1 MVSVPNV
8 RYAGKYK
15 HLEIERALKLSNEFI
30 ERSTSASSLDARLE
44 ANRRSQKIDFKEWSV
59 KILSP
64 EEGDKVLEIGCGTG
78 SQTIPVA
85 MKIGK
90 RGSLTFVDLS
100 AQSVATVSE
109 KLGSSTTQRGIVGNM
124 DDIDDL
130 LDPDNEKFDLIYSVY
145 AMYYAKEPK
154 RLLDNLLNRLSPN
167 GRLCILGPE
176 SPHGFVELARKYF
189 EIPEEVDR
197 SLNFR
202 TGVVESFMKKN
213 FQSFQVFIIRNPQ
226 FFYSVEDSLEFFRNT
241 TYYSHKF
248 EKQISE
254 AIEKEISAKSVFVVD
269 KYSSATSARRIS
281 K

>member
-1 MVSVPNV
+1 MRKPRIYNQ
-8 RYAGKYK
+8 
-15 HLEIERALKLSNEFI
+15 LENERALKLSKEFI
-30 ERSTSASSLDARLE
+30 ERSTSSSSLDARLE
-44 ANRRSQKIDFKEWSV
+44 ANRRSQKIDFKEWSL

-78 SQTIPVA
+78 AQTIPVA
-85 MKIGK
+85 RKIGEM
-90 RGSLTFVDLS
+90 GSLTFVDLS

-109 KLGSSTTQRGIVGNM
+109 KLGSLTTQRGIVGSM

-130 LDPDNEKFDLIYSVY
+130 LDLNIGKFDLIYSVY
-145 AMYYAKEPK
+145 AMYYSKEPK
-154 RLLDNLLNRLSPN
+154 RLLDSLLNRLSPC

-189 EIPEEVDR
+189 EIPGEVDH

-202 TGVVESFMKKN
+202 TEVVESFMKEN
-213 FQSFQVFIIRNPQ
+213 FQSFEVLVIRNPQ
-226 FFYSVEDSLEFFRNT
+226 FFYSTEDALEFFRNT
-241 TYYSHKF
+241 TYYSHLF

-254 AIEKEISAKSVFVVD
+254 VIEQEISAKSVFVVD

-281 K
+281 DQ

>member
-1 MVSVPNV
+1 MRKPRIYNQ
-8 RYAGKYK
+8 
-15 HLEIERALKLSNEFI
+15 LENERALKLSKEFI
-30 ERSTSASSLDARLE
+30 ERSTSSSSLDVRLE
-44 ANRRSQKIDFKEWSV
+44 ANRRSQKIDFKEWSL

-78 SQTIPVA
+78 AQTIPVSR
-85 MKIGK
+85 KIGE

-109 KLGSSTTQRGIVGNM
+109 KLGSSTTQRGIVGSM

-130 LDPDNEKFDLIYSVY
+130 LDLNIGKFDLIYSVY
-145 AMYYAKEPK
+145 AMYYSKEPK
-154 RLLDNLLNRLSPN
+154 RLLDSLLNRLSPD

-189 EIPEEVDR
+189 EIPEEVDN

-202 TGVVESFMKKN
+202 TEVVESFMIKN
-213 FQSFQVFIIRNPQ
+213 FQSFEVFVIRNPQ
-226 FFYSVEDSLEFFRNT
+226 FFYSTEDALEFFRNT
-241 TYYSHKF
+241 TYYSRKF

-254 AIEKEISAKSVFVVD
+254 VIEQEISAKSVFVVD

>member
-1 MVSVPNV
+1 MRKPRIYNQ
-8 RYAGKYK
+8 
-15 HLEIERALKLSNEFI
+15 LENERALKLSKEFI
-30 ERSTSASSLDARLE
+30 ERSTSSSSLDVRLE
-44 ANRRSQKIDFKEWSV
+44 ANRRSQKIDFKEWSL

-78 SQTIPVA
+78 AQTIPVSR
-85 MKIGK
+85 KIGE

-109 KLGSSTTQRGIVGNM
+109 KLGSSTTQRGIVGSM

-130 LDPDNEKFDLIYSVY
+130 LDLNIGKFDLIYSVY
-145 AMYYAKEPK
+145 AMYYSKEPK
-154 RLLDNLLNRLSPN
+154 RLLDSLLNRLSPD

-189 EIPEEVDR
+189 EIPEEVDN

-202 TGVVESFMKKN
+202 TEVVESFMIKN
-213 FQSFQVFIIRNPQ
+213 FQSFEVFVIRNPQ
-226 FFYSVEDSLEFFRNT
+226 FFYSTEDALEFFRNT
-241 TYYSHKF
+241 TYYSRKF

-254 AIEKEISAKSVFVVD
+254 VIEQEISAKSVFVVD
-269 KYSSATSARRIS
+269 KYSSATRARGIS
-281 K
+281 DQ

>member
-1 MVSVPNV
+1 MRKPRIYNQ
-8 RYAGKYK
+8 
-15 HLEIERALKLSNEFI
+15 LENERALKLSKEFI
-30 ERSTSASSLDARLE
+30 ERSTSSSSLDVRLE
-44 ANRRSQKIDFKEWSV
+44 ANRRSQKIDFKEWSL

-78 SQTIPVA
+78 AQTIPVSR
-85 MKIGK
+85 KIGE

-109 KLGSSTTQRGIVGNM
+109 KLGSSTTQRGIVGSM

-130 LDPDNEKFDLIYSVY
+130 LDLNIGKFDLIYSVY

-154 RLLDNLLNRLSPN
+154 RLLDSLLNRLSPD

-189 EIPEEVDR
+189 EIPEEVDN

-202 TGVVESFMKKN
+202 TEVVESFMKEN
-213 FQSFQVFIIRNPQ
+213 FQSFEVFVIRNPQ
-226 FFYSVEDSLEFFRNT
+226 FFYSTEDALEFFRNT
-241 TYYSHKF
+241 TYYSRKF

-254 AIEKEISAKSVFVVD
+254 VIEQEISAKSVFVVD
-269 KYSSATSARRIS
+269 KYSSATRARGIS
-281 K
+281 DQ

>member
-1 MVSVPNV
+1 M
-8 RYAGKYK
+8 GD
-15 HLEIERALKLSNEFI
+15 EFI
-30 ERSTSASSLDARLE
+30 ERSTSTSSLDARLE

-78 SQTIPVA
+78 AQTIPVSR
-85 MKIGK
+85 KIGE

-109 KLGSSTTQRGIVGNM
+109 KLGSSTTQRGIVGSM

-130 LDPDNEKFDLIYSVY
+130 LDLNIGKFDLIYSVY
-145 AMYYAKEPK
+145 AMYYSKEPK
-154 RLLDNLLNRLSPN
+154 RLLDSLLNRLSPD

-189 EIPEEVDR
+189 EIPEQVDR

-202 TGVVESFMKKN
+202 TEVVESFMKKN
-213 FQSFQVFIIRNPQ
+213 FQSFDVFMIRNPQ
-226 FFYSVEDSLEFFRNT
+226 FFYSAEDALEFFSNT
-241 TYYSHKF
+241 TYYSRKF
-248 EKQISE
+248 EKQISK
-254 AIEKEISAKSVFVVD
+254 AIEQEISVKSVFVVD

>member
-1 MVSVPNV
+1 MRKP
-8 RYAGKYK
+8 RKYNQ
-15 HLEIERALKLSNEFI
+15 LESERALKLSKEFI
-30 ERSTSASSLDARLE
+30 ERSTSSSSLDARLE
-44 ANRRSQKIDFKEWSV
+44 ANRRSQKIDFKEWSL

-85 MKIGK
+85 RKIGEM
-90 RGSLTFVDLS
+90 GSLTFVDLS

-109 KLGSSTTQRGIVGNM
+109 KLGSSTAQRGIVGSM

-130 LDPDNEKFDLIYSVY
+130 LDPDNGKFDLIYSVY

-154 RLLDNLLNRLSPN
+154 RLLDSLLNRLSPD

-189 EIPEEVDR
+189 EIPEQVDR

-202 TGVVESFMKKN
+202 TEVVETFMKKN
-213 FQSFQVFIIRNPQ
+213 FQSFEVFIIRNPQ
-226 FFYSVEDSLEFFRNT
+226 FFYSAEDALEFFRNT
-241 TYYSHKF
+241 TYYSRKF
-248 EKQISE
+248 EKQISK
-254 AIEKEISAKSVFVVD
+254 AIEQEISVKSVFVVD

>member
-1 MVSVPNV
+1 MRSPRKFNQ
-8 RYAGKYK
+8 
-15 HLEIERALKLSNEFI
+15 LENERALKMSNEFI
-30 ERSTSASSLDARLE
+30 ERSTSTSSLDARLE

-85 MKIGK
+85 TKIGE

-130 LDPDNEKFDLIYSVY
+130 LDPDNGKFDLIYSVY

-154 RLLDNLLNRLSPN
+154 RLLDNLFNRLSPD
-167 GRLCILGPE
+167 GRICILGPE

-202 TGVVESFMKKN
+202 TEVVESFMKEN
-213 FQSFQVFIIRNPQ
+213 FQTFEVCVIRNPQ
-226 FFYSVEDSLEFFRNT
+226 FFYSVEDALEFFRNT
-241 TYYSHKF
+241 TYYSQKF

-254 AIEKEISAKSVFVVD
+254 VIEQEISDSSVFVVD
-269 KYSSATSARRIS
+269 KYSSATSARKIFL
-281 K
+281 

>member
-1 MVSVPNV
+1 MRKPRIYNQ
-8 RYAGKYK
+8 
-15 HLEIERALKLSNEFI
+15 LENERALKLSKEFI
-30 ERSTSASSLDARLE
+30 ERSTSSSSLDVRLE
-44 ANRRSQKIDFKEWSV
+44 ANRRSQKIDFKEWSL

-85 MKIGK
+85 RKIGEM
-90 RGSLTFVDLS
+90 GSLTFVDLS
-100 AQSVATVSE
+100 AQSVAMVSE
-109 KLGSSTTQRGIVGNM
+109 KLGSSTTQRGIVGSM

-130 LDPDNEKFDLIYSVY
+130 LDLNIGKFDLIYSVY
-145 AMYYAKEPK
+145 AMYYSKEPK
-154 RLLDNLLNRLSPN
+154 RLLDSLLNRLSPD

-189 EIPEEVDR
+189 EIPEQVDR

-202 TGVVESFMKKN
+202 TEVVETFMKKN
-213 FQSFQVFIIRNPQ
+213 FQSFEVFIIRNPQ
-226 FFYSVEDSLEFFRNT
+226 FFYSAEDALEFFRNT
-241 TYYSHKF
+241 TYYSRKF
-248 EKQISE
+248 EKQISK
-254 AIEKEISAKSVFVVD
+254 AIEQEISVKSVFVVD

>member
-1 MVSVPNV
+1 MRKPRIYNQ
-8 RYAGKYK
+8 
-15 HLEIERALKLSNEFI
+15 LENERALKLSKEFI
-30 ERSTSASSLDARLE
+30 ERSTSSSSLDVRLE
-44 ANRRSQKIDFKEWSV
+44 ANRRSQKIDFKEWSL

-78 SQTIPVA
+78 AQTIPVSR
-85 MKIGK
+85 KIGE

-109 KLGSSTTQRGIVGNM
+109 KLGSSTTQRGIVGSM

-130 LDPDNEKFDLIYSVY
+130 LDLNIGKFDLIYSVY
-145 AMYYAKEPK
+145 AMYYSKEPK
-154 RLLDNLLNRLSPN
+154 RLLDSLLNRLSPD

-189 EIPEEVDR
+189 EIPEEVDN

-202 TGVVESFMKKN
+202 TEVVESFMKEN
-213 FQSFQVFIIRNPQ
+213 FQSFEVFVIRNPQ
-226 FFYSVEDSLEFFRNT
+226 FFYSTEDALEFFRNT
-241 TYYSHKF
+241 TYYSRKF

-254 AIEKEISAKSVFVVD
+254 VIEQEISAKSVFVVD
-269 KYSSATSARRIS
+269 KYSSATRARGIS
-281 K
+281 DQ

>member
-1 MVSVPNV
+1 MRKPRIYNQ
-8 RYAGKYK
+8 
-15 HLEIERALKLSNEFI
+15 LENERALKLSKEFI
-30 ERSTSASSLDARLE
+30 ERSTSSSSLDVRLE
-44 ANRRSQKIDFKEWSV
+44 ANRRSQKIDFKEWSL

-85 MKIGK
+85 RKIGEM
-90 RGSLTFVDLS
+90 GSLTFVDLS

-109 KLGSSTTQRGIVGNM
+109 KLGSSTAQRGIVGSM

-130 LDPDNEKFDLIYSVY
+130 LDLNIGKFDLIYSVY
-145 AMYYAKEPK
+145 AMYYSKEPK
-154 RLLDNLLNRLSPN
+154 RLLDSLLNRLSPD

-189 EIPEEVDR
+189 EIPEQVDR

-202 TGVVESFMKKN
+202 TEVVETFMKKN
-213 FQSFQVFIIRNPQ
+213 FQSFEVFIIRNPQ
-226 FFYSVEDSLEFFRNT
+226 FFYSAEDALEFFRNT
-241 TYYSHKF
+241 TYYSRKF
-248 EKQISE
+248 EKQISK
-254 AIEKEISAKSVFVVD
+254 AIEQEISVKSVFVVD

>member
-1 MVSVPNV
+1 MRSP
-8 RYAGKYK
+8 RKYNQ
-15 HLEIERALKLSNEFI
+15 LENERALKMSNEFI
-30 ERSTSASSLDARLE
+30 ERSTSTSSLDARLE

-64 EEGDKVLEIGCGTG
+64 KEGDKVLEIGCGTG

-85 MKIGK
+85 TKIGE

-109 KLGSSTTQRGIVGNM
+109 KLGSSTTQRGIVGSM

-130 LDPDNEKFDLIYSVY
+130 LDPDNGKFDLIFSVY

-154 RLLDNLLNRLSPN
+154 RLLDYLFNRLSPD
-167 GRLCILGPE
+167 GRICILGPE

-202 TGVVESFMKKN
+202 TEVVESFMKEN
-213 FQSFQVFIIRNPQ
+213 FQTFEVCVIRNPQ
-226 FFYSVEDSLEFFRNT
+226 FFYSVEDALEFFRNT
-241 TYYSHKF
+241 TYYSQKF

-254 AIEKEISAKSVFVVD
+254 VIEQEISDSSVFVVD
-269 KYSSATSARRIS
+269 KYSSATSAQKIFL
-281 K
+281 

>member
-1 MVSVPNV
+1 M
-8 RYAGKYK
+8 GD
-15 HLEIERALKLSNEFI
+15 EFI
-30 ERSTSASSLDARLE
+30 ERSTSTSSLDARLE

-85 MKIGK
+85 RKIGEM
-90 RGSLTFVDLS
+90 GSLTFVDLS

-109 KLGSSTTQRGIVGNM
+109 KLGSSTAQRGIVGSM

-130 LDPDNEKFDLIYSVY
+130 LDLNIGKFDLIYSVY
-145 AMYYAKEPK
+145 AMYYSKEPK
-154 RLLDNLLNRLSPN
+154 RLLDSLLNRLSPD

-189 EIPEEVDR
+189 EIPEEVDN

-202 TGVVESFMKKN
+202 TEVVESFMKEN
-213 FQSFQVFIIRNPQ
+213 FQSFEVFVIRNPQ
-226 FFYSVEDSLEFFRNT
+226 FFYSTEDALEFFRNT
-241 TYYSHKF
+241 TYYSRNF

-254 AIEKEISAKSVFVVD
+254 VIEQEISAKSVFVVD

-281 K
+281 DQ

>member
-1 MVSVPNV
+1 MRKPRIYNQ
-8 RYAGKYK
+8 
-15 HLEIERALKLSNEFI
+15 LENERALKLSKEFI
-30 ERSTSASSLDARLE
+30 ERSTSSSSLDVRLE
-44 ANRRSQKIDFKEWSV
+44 ANRRSQKLDFKEWSL

-78 SQTIPVA
+78 AQTIPVSR
-85 MKIGK
+85 KIGE

-109 KLGSSTTQRGIVGNM
+109 KLGSSTTQRGIVGSM

-130 LDPDNEKFDLIYSVY
+130 LDLNIGKFDLIYSVY
-145 AMYYAKEPK
+145 AMYYSKEPK
-154 RLLDNLLNRLSPN
+154 RLLDSLLNRLSPD

-176 SPHGFVELARKYF
+176 SPHGFVELARKYSA
-189 EIPEEVDR
+189 IPEEVDN

-202 TGVVESFMKKN
+202 TEVVESFMKKN
-213 FQSFQVFIIRNPQ
+213 FQSYEVFVIRNPQ
-226 FFYSVEDSLEFFRNT
+226 FFYSTEDALEFFRNT
-241 TYYSHKF
+241 TYYSHLF

-254 AIEKEISAKSVFVVD
+254 VIEQEISAKSVFVVD

-281 K
+281 DQ

>member
-1 MVSVPNV
+1 MRSP
-8 RYAGKYK
+8 RKYNQV
-15 HLEIERALKLSNEFI
+15 ENERALKMSNEFI
-30 ERSTSASSLDARLE
+30 ERSTSTSSLDARLE

-64 EEGDKVLEIGCGTG
+64 KEGDKVLEIGCGTG

-85 MKIGK
+85 TKIGE

-109 KLGSSTTQRGIVGNM
+109 KLGSSTTQRGIVGSM

-130 LDPDNEKFDLIYSVY
+130 LDPDNGKFDLIYSVY

-154 RLLDNLLNRLSPN
+154 RLLDYLFNRLSPD
-167 GRLCILGPE
+167 GRICILGPE

-202 TGVVESFMKKN
+202 TEVVESFMKEN
-213 FQSFQVFIIRNPQ
+213 FQTFEVCVIRNPQ
-226 FFYSVEDSLEFFRNT
+226 FFYSVEDALEFFRNT
-241 TYYSHKF
+241 TYYSQKF

-254 AIEKEISAKSVFVVD
+254 VIEQEILDNSVFVVD
-269 KYSSATSARRIS
+269 KYSSATSARKIFL
-281 K
+281 

>member
-1 MVSVPNV
+1 MRKP
-8 RYAGKYK
+8 RKYNQ
-15 HLEIERALKLSNEFI
+15 LENERALKLSKEFI
-30 ERSTSASSLDARLE
+30 ERSTSSSSLDARLE
-44 ANRRSQKIDFKEWSV
+44 ANRRSQKIDFKEWSL

-85 MKIGK
+85 RKIGEM
-90 RGSLTFVDLS
+90 GSLTFVDLS

-109 KLGSSTTQRGIVGNM
+109 KLGSSTAQRGIVGSM

-130 LDPDNEKFDLIYSVY
+130 LDPDNGKFDLIYSVY

-154 RLLDNLLNRLSPN
+154 RLLDSLLNRLSPD

-176 SPHGFVELARKYF
+176 SPHGFVELSRKYF
-189 EIPEEVDR
+189 EIPEQVDR

-202 TGVVESFMKKN
+202 TEVVETFMKKN
-213 FQSFQVFIIRNPQ
+213 FQSFEVFIIRNPQ
-226 FFYSVEDSLEFFRNT
+226 FFYSAEDALEFFRNT
-241 TYYSHKF
+241 TYYSRKF
-248 EKQISE
+248 EKQISK
-254 AIEKEISAKSVFVVD
+254 AIEQEISVKSVFVVD

>member
-1 MVSVPNV
+1 M
-8 RYAGKYK
+8 
-15 HLEIERALKLSNEFI
+15 SNEFI
-30 ERSTSASSLDARLE
+30 ERSTSTSSLDARLE
-44 ANRRSQKIDFKEWSV
+44 ANRRSQKIDFKDWSV

-64 EEGDKVLEIGCGTG
+64 KEGDKVLEIGCGTG

-85 MKIGK
+85 MKIGE

-109 KLGSSTTQRGIVGNM
+109 KLGSSTTRRGIVGSM

-130 LDPDNEKFDLIYSVY
+130 LDPDNGKFDLIYSVY

-154 RLLDNLLNRLSPN
+154 RLLDNLFNRLSPD
-167 GRLCILGPE
+167 GRICILGPE

-189 EIPEEVDR
+189 EIPEEVDH

-202 TGVVESFMKKN
+202 TEVVESFMKEN
-213 FQSFQVFIIRNPQ
+213 FQTFEVCVIRNPQ
-226 FFYSVEDSLEFFRNT
+226 FFYSVEDALEFFRNT
-241 TYYSHKF
+241 TYYSQKF

-254 AIEKEISAKSVFVVD
+254 VIEQEISDSSVFVVD
-269 KYSSATSARRIS
+269 KYSSATSARKIFL
-281 K
+281 

>member
-1 MVSVPNV
+1 MLKP
-8 RYAGKYK
+8 RKYNQ
-15 HLEIERALKLSNEFI
+15 LESERALKLSKEFI
-30 ERSTSASSLDARLE
+30 ERSTSSSSLDARLE
-44 ANRRSQKIDFKEWSV
+44 ANRRSQKIDFKEWSL

-64 EEGDKVLEIGCGTG
+64 DEGDKVLEIGCGTG

-85 MKIGK
+85 RKIGEM
-90 RGSLTFVDLS
+90 GSLTFVDLS

-109 KLGSSTTQRGIVGNM
+109 KLGSSTAQRGIVGSM

-130 LDPDNEKFDLIYSVY
+130 LDPDNGKFDLIYSVY

-154 RLLDNLLNRLSPN
+154 RLLDSLLNRLSPD

-176 SPHGFVELARKYF
+176 SPHGFVELSRKYF
-189 EIPEEVDR
+189 EIPEQVDR

-202 TGVVESFMKKN
+202 TEVVETFMKKN
-213 FQSFQVFIIRNPQ
+213 FQSFEVFIIRNPQ
-226 FFYSVEDSLEFFRNT
+226 FFYSAEDALEFFRNT
-241 TYYSHKF
+241 TYYSREF
-248 EKQISE
+248 EKQISK
-254 AIEKEISAKSVFVVD
+254 AIEQEISVKSVFVVD

>member
-1 MVSVPNV
+1 MRSP
-8 RYAGKYK
+8 RKYNQ
-15 HLEIERALKLSNEFI
+15 LENERALKMNNEFI
-30 ERSTSASSLDARLE
+30 ERATSTCSLDARLE

-64 EEGDKVLEIGCGTG
+64 KEGDKVLEIGCGTG

-85 MKIGK
+85 TKIGE

-109 KLGSSTTQRGIVGNM
+109 KLGSSTTQRGIVGSM

-130 LDPDNEKFDLIYSVY
+130 LDPDNGKFDLIYSVY

-154 RLLDNLLNRLSPN
+154 RLLDNLFNRLSPD
-167 GRLCILGPE
+167 GRICILGPE

-202 TGVVESFMKKN
+202 TEVVESFMKEN
-213 FQSFQVFIIRNPQ
+213 FQTFEVCVIRNPQ
-226 FFYSVEDSLEFFRNT
+226 FFYSVEDALEFFRNT
-241 TYYSHKF
+241 TYYSQKF

-254 AIEKEISAKSVFVVD
+254 VIEQEISDSSVFVVD
-269 KYSSATSARRIS
+269 KYSSATSARKIFL
-281 K
+281 